1 MLCSIVYRIIEHTQ
15 IHLPMDIKI
24 AIGER
29 IAELRKAK
37 NLSQQ
42 QFAYEAEIER
52 SYLSHL
58 EKGRKNISVDML
70 VKITTALNIS
80 LKDFFKQEV
89 FNKP

>member
-1 MLCSIVYRIIEHTQ
+1 
-15 IHLPMDIKI
+15 MDIKI

-58 EKGRKNISVDML
+58 EKGRKNISVAML
-70 VKITTALNIS
+70 VKITTALHIS
-80 LKDFFKQEV
+80 LKDFFKPDI
-89 FNKP
+89 FN

>member
-1 MLCSIVYRIIEHTQ
+1 
-15 IHLPMDIKI
+15 MDIKI